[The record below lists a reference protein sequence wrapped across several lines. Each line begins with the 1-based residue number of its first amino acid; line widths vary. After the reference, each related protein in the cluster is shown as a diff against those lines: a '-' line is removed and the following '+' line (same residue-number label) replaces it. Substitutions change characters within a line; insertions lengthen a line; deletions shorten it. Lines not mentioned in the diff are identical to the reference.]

1 MAWMKWDK
9 LCTPKAYG
17 GMGFRDLRAFN
28 LVLLAKQGWRLQQ
41 NSNSLFYWVFKRK
54 YFPDTSFVNAHKGRN
69 PSYVWRSI
77 LATQPIIM
85 QGMRWQVGNGQ
96 SICVWKDKWLPTQPT
111 YQVISPRTLL
121 PENVKADFLID
132 AEHGCW
138 IADLV
143 RELFIN
149 FEAETILSIPLSI
162 SMPLDRLV
170 WSATSNG
177 KFTVKSAYQLAMDMH
192 NAEQER
198 TSEASGQRQLWKSV
212 WSAVVPNRIKNFVQR
227 ACQNILP
234 KKSTLYR
241 RQVINNEVC
250 ELCDKSCETTTRIL
264 LHCDF
269 ATSVW
274 EACGLVIDR
283 EYTFEDMF
291 WKLSND
297 SGPSVMDLTHFM
309 VVSWNIWNNRN
320 GI

>member
-54 YFPDTSFVNAHKGRN
+54 YFPDSSFVNAHKGRN

-138 IADLV
+138 IANLV

-177 KFTVKSAYQLAMDMH
+177 KFTVKSAY
-192 NAEQER
+192 
-198 TSEASGQRQLWKSV
+198 
-212 WSAVVPNRIKNFVQR
+212 
-227 ACQNILP
+227 
-234 KKSTLYR
+234 
-241 RQVINNEVC
+241 
-250 ELCDKSCETTTRIL
+250 
-264 LHCDF
+264 
-269 ATSVW
+269 
-274 EACGLVIDR
+274 
-283 EYTFEDMF
+283 
-291 WKLSND
+291 
-297 SGPSVMDLTHFM
+297 
-309 VVSWNIWNNRN
+309 
-320 GI
+320 